1 MNQTDKEARLNERE
15 LPLVS
20 ALEKGRQRHSFHMPA
35 NRAGQSFSAA
45 FRTLLTEL
53 DTTELATTGDIN
65 QPDGVVL
72 EALRVA
78 ARAFGAARTYF
89 ITSGTTNSLRIAL
102 ATAFR
107 EGDRVLLAKGSHLS
121 IANSCAL
128 LGLEAVFIRQDELP
142 RFPDGQVSE
151 AEVLRSLEEEEDL
164 AGVLLT
170 TPGYYGENLTLEK
183 ICEVAHAKNIPVL
196 IDAAHGAHF
205 AIKVEAPV
213 LAEKSWPRT
222 ALAQGA
228 DLVAQSA
235 HKTLPALTPASLLHL
250 SQGAIDSGRIS
261 PTRLAKMLPVFQTS
275 SPSFPIAAS
284 LDYAR
289 DFLEH
294 DAPSYVARLLESIAD
309 FEAQLPQEI
318 HRDYVDGDDPCRLVL
333 DYSDTACSRQKLM
346 EILDFYQ
353 VDVELIDARRM
364 VCIPALDTPR
374 SSFNALAEACRE
386 IAQVEAGGQSQTAT
400 DLAQRKAFLRQE
412 GSSFKIRENF
422 FAESEEIEFQ
432 DALGRRSAAMIA
444 PYPPGVPLLWPG
456 EEITEA
462 DISLWQ
468 ELLSLAYDI
477 RGLKSGKVEVLAEE

>member
-1 MNQTDKEARLNERE
+1 MNQADKETRSNERE
-15 LPLVS
+15 LPLVN

-35 NRAGQSFSAA
+35 NRAGKSFSAA

-72 EALRVA
+72 EALRLA
-78 ARAFGAARTYF
+78 ARTFGAARTYF

-151 AEVLRSLEEEEDL
+151 AEVLRSLKEEENL

-170 TPGYYGENLTLEK
+170 TPGYYGENLALEK
-183 ICEVAHAKNIPVL
+183 ICELAHAKNIPVL
-196 IDAAHGAHF
+196 VDAAHGAHF
-205 AIKVEAPV
+205 AIEVEGNSRR
-213 LAEKSWPRT
+213 ERSWPRT

-250 SQGAIDSGRIS
+250 SQGAIESGRIS
-261 PTRLAKMLPVFQTS
+261 STRLAKMLPVFQTS

-289 DFLEH
+289 DFVEH
-294 DAPSYVARLLESIAD
+294 DAPAHVAQLLSLIAD
-309 FEAQLPQEI
+309 FEAHLPPEI
-318 HRDYVDGDDPCRLVL
+318 RRDYVDGDDPCRLVL
-333 DYSDTACSRQKLM
+333 DYSATACSRQKLT
-346 EILDFYQ
+346 EILDAHQ
-353 VDVELIDARRM
+353 VDVELIDAQRM

-374 SSFNALAEACRE
+374 SSFDALAGACRE

-400 DLAQRKAFLRQE
+400 DLAQRNAFLRQE
-412 GSSFKIRENF
+412 RSSLKIRESF
-422 FAESEEIEFQ
+422 FAKSEEVEFQ
-432 DALGRRSAAMIA
+432 DALGRLSAGMIA

-456 EEITEA
+456 EEIKEA
-462 DISLWQ
+462 DITLWQ

-477 RGLKSGKVEVLAEE
+477 RGLKSGKVEVLAER